1 VIEVK
6 RVETDKLNSL
16 SVIKTNNGT
25 KLNVD
30 EKELK
35 SVLSYDIKSFAPGL
49 AELTVT
55 MIVNFPA
62 PIYTEPQQEKGG
74 DQSL

>member
-1 VIEVK
+1 MIEVK

-30 EKELK
+30 EKEL
-35 SVLSYDIKSFAPGL
+35 
-49 AELTVT
+49 
-55 MIVNFPA
+55 
-62 PIYTEPQQEKGG
+62 
-74 DQSL
+74 